1 MATINRIT
9 PTGKVNGITGIQ
21 DCFHFLMVGPCDPAT
36 AEVEAECPLVLD
48 IGVTSAEDF
57 DCTYEE
63 WVQHLRDD
71 VLQAAEEKPDK
82 LPPPLDIAERV
93 QQAMTSGLE
102 DGARIERRDNGWVVV
117 VGIHWFLVDPD
128 DAYWMRC
135 LDDEGMPPTTLFL
148 PTPEAAFLAWK
159 RFKEVAGARIRRR
172 IEALKLLGKSSRL
185 RRLAQTDGL
194 VLTML
199 KGRSTNRKETLDE

>member
-1 MATINRIT
+1 
-9 PTGKVNGITGIQ
+9 
-21 DCFHFLMVGPCDPAT
+21 
-36 AEVEAECPLVLD
+36 
-48 IGVTSAEDF
+48 
-57 DCTYEE
+57 
-63 WVQHLRDD
+63 
-71 VLQAAEEKPDK
+71 
-82 LPPPLDIAERV
+82 
-93 QQAMTSGLE
+93 MTSGLE

-128 DAYWMRC
+128 DAYWLRC

-185 RRLAQTDGL
+185 RRLAQTHGL